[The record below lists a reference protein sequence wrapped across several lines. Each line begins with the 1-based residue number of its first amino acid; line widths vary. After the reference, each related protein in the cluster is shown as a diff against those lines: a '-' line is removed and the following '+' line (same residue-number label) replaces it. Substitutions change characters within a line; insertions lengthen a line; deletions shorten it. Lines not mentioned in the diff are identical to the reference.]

1 MNDNKKG
8 AYGGPERRQCKRIR
22 KPFVIRFRQKDD
34 AESGWSM
41 VTAKNLSA
49 TGAIFPY
56 DKPLPKDSF
65 LDLKINFPG
74 IGESIECMAKTV
86 RFEKYPNA
94 SLLNIAVMFTDIA
107 ESAKNII
114 NETAESFYLR
124 KADRIEP

>member
-1 MNDNKKG
+1 MNDSEKVS
-8 AYGGPERRQCKRIR
+8 YGGSERRQYKRIK

-34 AESGWSM
+34 AEGDWSM

-49 TGAIFPY
+49 NGVMFTY
-56 DKPLPKDSF
+56 DKLLPKDSF

-74 IGESIECMAKTV
+74 IGGPIECMAKTV
-86 RFEKYPNA
+86 RFEKHPNA
-94 SLLNIAVMFTDIA
+94 MLLNIAVMFTDIA